1 MAQENVFGMD
11 FFFLSFVFIEL
22 SMYSLVAVNKIKDTI
37 TINVEEVEKKSHL
50 IIAILGEKRT
60 RVDKYSEW

>member
-1 MAQENVFGMD
+1 
-11 FFFLSFVFIEL
+11 
-22 SMYSLVAVNKIKDTI
+22 MYSLVAVNKIKDTI